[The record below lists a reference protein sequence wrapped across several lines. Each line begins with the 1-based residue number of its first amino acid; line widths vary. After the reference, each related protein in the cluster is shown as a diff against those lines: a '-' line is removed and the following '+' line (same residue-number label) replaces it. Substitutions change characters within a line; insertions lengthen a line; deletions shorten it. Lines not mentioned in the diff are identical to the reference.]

1 MMFSL
6 MQVIAAAQPQ
16 MHRRVHRFRGGS
28 WEDDLFSESTA
39 TGRSAWHKKVGT
51 ALARLCPPYAIFL
64 CEKVRGYLSNA
75 P

>member
-1 MMFSL
+1 

-28 WEDDLFSESTA
+28 WDDDLFSKSTA
-39 TGRSAWHKKVGT
+39 MGRSARHKKRW
-51 ALARLCPPYAIFL
+51 ARRWRAFAHLNAIVL
-64 CEKVRGYLSNA
+64 REEVRGYLSNA